1 VSRPKPRG
9 RLRGDQG
16 AATAWAILM
25 VAVVGLLCGA
35 VLDGGN
41 AMAAKVAALDIA
53 QQAAR
58 AGANA
63 LDLNALRE
71 AGLIRLDP
79 AAADAAARRF
89 LDDSG
94 VGPADSAVAATP
106 AEVTVTV
113 TRTEPTLL
121 LHAVGVPALT
131 ATATA
136 HAAPATGP

>member
-1 VSRPKPRG
+1 MRRPRALPRED
-9 RLRGDQG
+9 RG

-41 AMAAKVAALDIA
+41 AMAAKVAALDLA

-58 AGANA
+58 SGANA
-63 LDLNALRE
+63 LDLTALRDT
-71 AGLIRLDP
+71 GLIRLDP
-79 AAADAAARRF
+79 AAAEAAARRF
-89 LDDSG
+89 LDAADLDA
-94 VGPADSAVAATP
+94 ADSSVTATGT
-106 AEVTVTV
+106 EVTVTV

-121 LHAVGVPALT
+121 LQAAGVPTLT
-131 ATATA
+131 ITATA